1 MNYELKKP
9 RGIRNNNPLNI
20 RHSFGAKPWQGQR
33 SHDGKFCIFDKME
46 MGYRAGF
53 ILLNTYNQKYQ
64 RWTVIDIIHRWAPP
78 KDHNNTRAYVERVCQ
93 LTGLHPTSNIVVDS
107 WVATQREE
115 AIRFVW
121 AMAKV
126 ENGDAF
132 VTEADMETVRRGYEL
147 AFPKHE
153 KQAREASD
161 ETDETD

>member
-1 MNYELKKP
+1 MKQKTTKQLP

-33 SHDGKFCIFDKME
+33 SHDGKFCIFDSME
-46 MGYRAGF
+46 MGYRAAF

-64 RWTVIDIIHRWAPP
+64 RWTVIDIIYRWAPP
-78 KDHNNTRAYVERVCQ
+78 KDHNKTKTYVERVCQ
-93 LTGLHPTSNIVVDS
+93 LTGLHPTSTIVVDS
-107 WVATQREE
+107 WVAAQREE

-126 ENGDAF
+126 ENGDAC

-147 AFPKHE
+147 AFPKHV
-153 KQAREASD
+153 K
-161 ETDETD
+161 TKN

>member
-1 MNYELKKP
+1 MKQKTTKQLP

-33 SHDGKFCIFDKME
+33 SHDGKFCIFDSME
-46 MGYRAGF
+46 MGYRAAF

-64 RWTVIDIIHRWAPP
+64 RWTVIDIIYRWAPP
-78 KDHNNTRAYVERVCQ
+78 KDHNKTKAYVERVCQ
-93 LTGLHPTSNIVVDS
+93 LTGLHPTSTIVVDS
-107 WVATQREE
+107 WVAAQREE

-126 ENGDAF
+126 ENGDAY

-147 AFPKHE
+147 AFPKHV
-153 KQAREASD
+153 K
-161 ETDETD
+161 TKN